1 MDIKNHW
8 DWREQVMAKPK
19 IGQQQERMADLA
31 IREVKDDERRVT
43 VSFSSEMPVRRY
55 YGQEILCHDSGCVD
69 MQRIN
74 DLGVAL
80 FNHNR
85 DKVIGR
91 IENARLDE
99 AEKRTYADI
108 VFDDDQ
114 EAERIYQ
121 KVKSGTLKGVS
132 VAYSV
137 DVWEEVAAG
146 KLSSNG
152 RFTGPAYIATRWTPA
167 EISVVSVPA
176 DPTVGVGRELG
187 VEGQEE
193 EIKMND
199 ERGWGGK
206 ATPPAPQENAEQLRE
221 QAVLQERQRVN
232 EISELCRSF
241 DIDPSQMISD
251 GSTIDQARTFVLEQL
266 RSKNPPLE
274 TSVRILADESDKIRE
289 AASDAIILRAGGQL
303 DKPADGAKEM
313 RGMRLRDLA
322 IDCLMRAGVP
332 NAHRLDDT
340 ELIQRAL
347 TADSQFGAIM
357 STTVNKSMAKAYS
370 AVSTTY
376 QAWTGVGTTADF
388 KDAEVWQISEAG
400 ELTRMTQQGEFAF
413 DEMQDSKVT
422 KRIATF
428 GREFGITRQ
437 AIINDDIGI
446 LTRVPEAYVRAAN
459 RGINKMVYQ
468 LLQLNGNI
476 YDGKPLFDT
485 AHKNIDATGA
495 ALSVAS
501 LGAAKAAM
509 RKQTNMRGK
518 ERLNISPKTLIV
530 PAELEVA
537 ALQLLNSTADPNG
550 NNSGV
555 ANIFRNALSVIVDA
569 ELTDPKAWYLAASPA
584 DIDTI
589 EVTYL
594 NGDAMPKLESQVGF
608 DYLGIKYRI
617 YIDYGVNI
625 LDYRGLY
632 KNAGK

>member
-1 MDIKNHW
+1 
-8 DWREQVMAKPK
+8 MAKPK

-199 ERGWGGK
+199 ERGLGGE

>member
-1 MDIKNHW
+1 
-8 DWREQVMAKPK
+8 MAKPK

-199 ERGWGGK
+199 ERGLGGEV
-206 ATPPAPQENAEQLRE
+206 TPPAPQENAEQLRE

-241 DIDPSQMISD
+241 DIDPSQMIGD

-476 YDGKPLFDT
+476 YDGKPLFDAT
-485 AHKNIDATGA
+485 HKNIDATGA

-569 ELTDPKAWYLAASPA
+569 ELTDPKAWYLAASHR
-584 DIDTI
+584 
-589 EVTYL
+589 L
-594 NGDAMPKLESQVGF
+594 L
-608 DYLGIKYRI
+608 
-617 YIDYGVNI
+617 I
-625 LDYRGLY
+625 LTPSR
-632 KNAGK
+632 